1 MLRAP
6 ILAVRFNKTTGLIFK
21 NVRKITAL
29 AKTNEPVT
37 KTKLFTKY
45 FLATNLC
52 ISSNFK

>member
-6 ILAVRFNKTTGLIFK
+6 ILAVRFNKTAGLIFK
-21 NVRKITAL
+21 NVKKITAL